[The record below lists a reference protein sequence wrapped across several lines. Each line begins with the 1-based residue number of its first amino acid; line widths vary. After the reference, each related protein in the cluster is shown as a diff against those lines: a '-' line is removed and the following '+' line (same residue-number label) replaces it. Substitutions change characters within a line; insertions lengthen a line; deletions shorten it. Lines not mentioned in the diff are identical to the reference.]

1 MPPSESPVEKRV
13 REARLWAMGHRR
25 QVIEAAV
32 ADAERLSRWAALGD
46 RAAHLAAV
54 LQTSRTEGGLVWT
67 REAERPD
74 GMCPSWWADDPP
86 AWSELFFAGC
96 GVTVGFP
103 GGEAKI
109 VTGEFAP
116 PGPADPEPTGDW
128 QMVAVPA
135 GRGFEVYAPNGWRW
149 VPDSDCVTPVVK
161 ELDRVPVTPDGLSA
175 LAEVVESIR
184 PIRPD
189 RRAFPILP
197 ARVAMV
203 HRDDARAGRLFA
215 PAARPNPQ
223 RGGSEVL
230 PGFGPLRPEVMR
242 TPALPLTLYDL
253 GGGRS
258 MTRGRGAPLALRI
271 FVETVLSVPLEVRDR
286 GAAFPLDPVRL
297 RDFIR
302 GLYPKPRAWR
312 LSKDWPRLRDA
323 LAALGSPQ
331 ALIPFE
337 HADGRSWLRQVVF
350 VKEFP
355 QGNARMDDWLQF
367 AVNLPPARRNG
378 IGSRF
383 ATRAGTRPC
392 RMPRWSGSATRW
404 KMPADA
410 RTRSGAS
417 GRGGCCGCSR
427 QRATAV
433 TRTGGSSRR
442 PGCSSR
448 IPRAGGNGSPCR
460 GHPVVLLVITGRLI
474 GDNRSPFFPNG
485 PRVPTTGAPYD
496 PDFEGGGGSRGARGA
511 AGPAPAPCFG
521 GCDLPDCPPCDVP
534 PTRRVSRR
542 TTGV

>member
-1 MPPSESPVEKRV
+1 MRRWSFLERARVLDESPVEKRV
-13 REARLWAMGHRR
+13 REARLWAMGHGR

-32 ADAERLSRWAALGD
+32 ADGERLSRWAALGD
-46 RAAHLAAV
+46 RAAHLAAM

-74 GMCPSWWADDPP
+74 GMRPSWWADDPP
-86 AWSELFFAGC
+86 PWSELFFVGC

-116 PGPADPEPTGDW
+116 PGSTDPEPTEDW

-149 VPDSDCVTPVVK
+149 VPDSDCVAPVVK
-161 ELDRVPVTPDGLSA
+161 ELDRVPVTRDGLSA

-197 ARVAMV
+197 ARMAMV

-230 PGFGPLRPEVMR
+230 PGFGPLRSEVMR

-271 FVETVLSVPLEVRDR
+271 FVEMVLSVPWEVRDR

-302 GLYPKPRAWR
+302 WLYPHPREWR

-337 HADGRSWLRQVVF
+337 HADGRSWLRQVV
-350 VKEFP
+350 VVTEFP
-355 QGNARMDDWLQF
+355 EGNARLDDWLHF
-367 AVNLPPARRNG
+367 AVNPLPGSGVGPRVNRERLRYWGAHSAPAY
-378 IGSRF
+378 
-383 ATRAGTRPC
+383 RALLGLAYLWFEPGKT
-392 RMPRWSGSATRW
+392 RMPAPGAKRGHWIQISDPSRYA
-404 KMPADA
+404 PLSDA
-410 RTRSGAS
+410 EVVGLCYPVGDAS
-417 GRGGCCGCSR
+417 GRR
-427 QRATAV
+427 YRKRRERAWEVLELLAAE
-433 TRTGGSSRR
+433 GD
-442 PGCSSR
+442 CR
-448 IPRAGGNGSPCR
+448 IEDKRILPP
-460 GHPVVLLVITGRLI
+460 PWMFE
-474 GDNRSPFFPNG
+474 P
-485 PRVPTTGAPYD
+485 D
-496 PDFEGGGGSRGARGA
+496 PESRG
-511 AGPAPAPCFG
+511 
-521 GCDLPDCPPCDVP
+521 
-534 PTRRVSRR
+534 
-542 TTGV
+542 